1 MPSSEMIKNT
11 LNLIFLSA
19 SRDSLEMNTAWVF
32 EGLGRPG
39 KECSTNRSTLE
50 NIMFITCV
58 LSLTRVGIYQ
68 VTVGDK
74 VYKHAYWSGAEVA
87 DYLLKHS
94 KYKFS
99 GDFDGFT
106 DAKSGEPI
114 TVTCA
119 ACARLPR

>member
-1 MPSSEMIKNT
+1 MQSKEMIKNT
-11 LNLIFLSA
+11 VNLIFLSA
-19 SRDSLEMNTAWVF
+19 SRGSLELDTAWIF
-32 EGLGRPG
+32 EELGRPG
-39 KECSTNRSTLE
+39 KESSANRSTLE
-50 NIMFITCV
+50 NILFITCV

-68 VTVGDK
+68 VKIGDK

-99 GDFDGFT
+99 EDFDGFT
-106 DAKSGEPI
+106 DAKSGEPV

>member
-19 SRDSLEMNTAWVF
+19 SRDSLERDTAWVF

-39 KECSTNRSTLE
+39 KESSTNRSTLE

-58 LSLTRVGIYQ
+58 LSLTCVGIYQ
-68 VTVGDK
+68 VKVGDK
-74 VYKHAYWSGAEVA
+74 VYKHAYWSGSEVA

-94 KYKFS
+94 KYRFS
-99 GDFDGFT
+99 EDFDGFT
-106 DAKSGEPI
+106 DAKSGEPV